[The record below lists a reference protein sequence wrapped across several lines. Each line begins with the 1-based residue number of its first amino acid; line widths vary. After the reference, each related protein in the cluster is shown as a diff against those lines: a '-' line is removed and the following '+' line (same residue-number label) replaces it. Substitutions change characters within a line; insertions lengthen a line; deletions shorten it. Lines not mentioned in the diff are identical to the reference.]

1 MKKTL
6 GVLLAVQVF
15 LFQVFLIAKGRPL
28 YFVLRALFLV
38 LLAAALALLVRR
50 LMRQKVLGLVLLLV
64 VLVRIPFYFHADGMV
79 TTSDNAVDALGAA
92 EIRDARTAPYFLL
105 GAVKHMGTIKQLWV
119 AFVWDLAGGNAY
131 LFYLLVQLAVFLAFL
146 LAWDAFLEDAV
157 PRNVRILLLGLQ
169 FLFIEVVF
177 DYSLSIRGAPY
188 LEMAFFA
195 LFGAALFDP
204 AWKDK
209 TRLFLAYYFLGFAVY
224 VHPLAAVLAGSF
236 GLSAAVYALAR
247 RKFWLNLGAAAAG
260 TAAGLFHWAY
270 YLAFVPK
277 PVATGAWEK
286 MGILPFGLITHG
298 WIPEFF
304 STLKRTFLNL
314 FDFEFDYLSGTFF
327 SGGWRAM
334 AVVFD
339 RATILLGL
347 AALVFALIL
356 SVRKLWPVV
365 RRRRAF
371 EPKAFPYLFFLVLF
385 AAVTAKVFLFFPP
398 HVEPRHNFDAVVL
411 VLLAFF
417 LSAGAVFRSWKIL
430 SWRTALVFVVVL
442 AMAAPHV
449 LAFYDQAAEK
459 DHAYHQLLTVLRR
472 NRVKVVD
479 TDFIL
484 AYVVYFLSHR
494 TILAT
499 DALGPFRVKNFF
511 PEMRAQVEA
520 LPREDKT
527 YVLFSETYP
536 QPEWRR
542 KASEFLWY
550 DVLIK
555 LDKAGIP
562 AKVVD
567 LPHYRLIIPQK
578 NPRAYPG
585 PVR

>member
-1 MKKTL
+1 VKKTL
-6 GVLLAVQVF
+6 GVLLALQVF
-15 LFQVFLIAKGRPL
+15 LFQVFLIAKWKPL

-92 EIRDARTAPYFLL
+92 EIRDARTAPFFLL
-105 GAVKHMGTIKQLWV
+105 GDVKHMGTIKQLWV

-260 TAAGLFHWAY
+260 TAAGLFHWAA

-277 PVATGAWEK
+277 PVATGAWET

-304 STLKRTFLNL
+304 RSLKRTFLNL
-314 FDFEFDYLSGTFF
+314 FDFEFDYLSGTFY

-334 AVVFD
+334 TGVFD
-339 RATILLGL
+339 RATVLLGL

-365 RRRRAF
+365 RRRQPF

-385 AAVTAKVFLFFPP
+385 AAVLAKVFLFFPP

-411 VLLAFF
+411 VILALF

-430 SWRTALVFVVVL
+430 SWRSALVFVVVL
-442 AMAAPHV
+442 AMAVPHV
-449 LAFYDQAAEK
+449 LAFYDQAANK
-459 DHAYHQLLTVLRR
+459 DHAYHQLLSVLRR

-484 AYVVYFLSHR
+484 AYIVYFLSNR

-499 DALGPFRVKNFF
+499 DALGPFRVKNFY
-511 PEMRAQVEA
+511 PEMRAKIEG

-527 YVLFSETYP
+527 YIFFSDRYP

-542 KASEFLWY
+542 KASEFLWF

-555 LDKAGIP
+555 LNKAGIP

-567 LPHYRLIIPQK
+567 LPQYRLIIPQRV
-578 NPRAYPG
+578 PRTYSG